1 MNLHTSSRGQHGKFG
16 YLLVEYLIY
25 IAVLAVVVGIAMS
38 AFYRCLDNSCDLART
53 SDEIL
58 RVLRVGESW
67 RGDIREAAGSPRVIH
82 DGPLTAFEIPKAKTL
97 VVYGF
102 GDGAVWRKEGQADPK
117 QILPRVASCRM
128 LEDRDE
134 RVTSWRWEVELT
146 SKKKHVRLHPLFTF
160 EAVPKAVA
168 GP

>member
-1 MNLHTSSRGQHGKFG
+1 
-16 YLLVEYLIY
+16 
-25 IAVLAVVVGIAMS
+25 
-38 AFYRCLDNSCDLART
+38 
-53 SDEIL
+53 
-58 RVLRVGESW
+58 
-67 RGDIREAAGSPRVIH
+67 VIH

-117 QILPRVASCRM
+117 QILPRVASCKM
-128 LEDRDE
+128 VEDRDE
-134 RVTSWRWEVELT
+134 RVTSWRWEVELA